1 MIRALRLF
9 AIGVLLVGLAA
20 PAFAADDAESGT
32 LRPTHEPMPPRAK
45 PVYTT
50 DYLFAVTRSI
60 TESTMVPAA
69 QVPLV
74 FLAVPIDIAFLP
86 IEAIAGFFPR
96 G

>member
-1 MIRALRLF
+1 VLRLF
-9 AIGVLLVGLAA
+9 AIGIALCIGLAA
-20 PAFAADDAESGT
+20 PALAAGDDEGT
-32 LRPTHEPMPPRAK
+32 LRPTHEPMPPREK

-60 TESTMVPAA
+60 TGSTLVPAA
-69 QVPLV
+69 QVPLL